1 MHKVHGMVMLRRR
14 RGEKKRLNFSMEL
27 KGGPFGAC
35 KGLLAQTPGG
45 EGDLSQ
51 WRPLGAR
58 PWLIVLKGMVYL
70 IVGNIL
76 KLYIVYRVIIAEYLD
91 PLLPMYIVEY
101 WLTC

>member
-1 MHKVHGMVMLRRR
+1 MIERIHAQTSWYGNGKAQTWGK
-14 RGEKKRLNFSMEL
+14 KKRLNFSMEL

-58 PWLIVLKGMVYL
+58 PWLIVLQ
-70 IVGNIL
+70 
-76 KLYIVYRVIIAEYLD
+76 
-91 PLLPMYIVEY
+91 Y
-101 WLTC
+101 WST